1 MERKTSRLQDELTG
15 ALIGLANATV
25 GNEDLIEEE
34 TTDLVLRGLALT
46 SGGNGADDDALRAL
60 LRAVRAEKARIVPNC
75 AVCINPC
82 GRNADYDMELL
93 WTDREEIRAGKLQI
107 LSGVRRMAREVCRA
121 ENTSG
126 IQTGEFE
133 AFILKALR
141 TVGDDWV
148 AEALRPMIEE
158 TERMSRKV
166 IGLLTRFEE

>member
-46 SGGNGADDDALRAL
+46 SGGNGADDDALQAL

-75 AVCINPC
+75 ASCINPC

-93 WTDREEIRAGKLQI
+93 WTDREEIRSGKLRI
-107 LSGVRRMAREVCRA
+107 LLGLRRMAA
-121 ENTSG
+121 DG
-126 IQTGEFE
+126 IGARDEKSE
-133 AFILKALR
+133 AFLLKALR
-141 TVGDDWV
+141 AVGDDWT
-148 AEALRPMIEE
+148 AESLREIVEE
-158 TERMSRKV
+158 TERMQQEN
-166 IGLLTRFEE
+166 EEENK